1 MNEPNVFVTQ
11 SDALREVLKWLDNC
25 PCDAIIS
32 SMAGNIVH
40 IKVDSHIRRSKNGN
54 SSTTAEGR
62 RTGENEQ
69 CHNSLRK
76 KK

>member
-1 MNEPNVFVTQ
+1 MSESNVFLNQ

-40 IKVDSHIRRSKNGN
+40 VKVDSHTKRSKNGK
-54 SSTTAEGR
+54 
-62 RTGENEQ
+62 
-69 CHNSLRK
+69 HRK
-76 KK
+76 PDCRGLVKDDRVSNRSK

>member
-1 MNEPNVFVTQ
+1 MNESNVFVNQ

-40 IKVDSHIRRSKNGN
+40 IKVDSHTKRSKNDKTE
-54 SSTTAEGR
+54 TTQIFCSNGEI
-62 RTGENEQ
+62 RT
-69 CHNSLRK
+69 
-76 KK
+76 

>member
-1 MNEPNVFVTQ
+1 MKESNVFVNQ
-11 SDALREVLKWLDNC
+11 SNALREILKWLDNC

-54 SSTTAEGR
+54 SNTTAEGC
-62 RTGENEQ
+62 NEAE
-69 CHNSLRK
+69 K
-76 KK
+76 KA

>member
-1 MNEPNVFVTQ
+1 MSESNVFVNQ

-40 IKVDSHIRRSKNGN
+40 VKVDSHTKRSKNGN
-54 SSTTAEGR
+54 SSTTAEGC
-62 RTGENEQ
+62 NEAEE
-69 CHNSLRK
+69 K
-76 KK
+76 A

>member
-1 MNEPNVFVTQ
+1 MKESNVFVNQ

-40 IKVDSHIRRSKNGN
+40 IKVDSHTKRSKNGN
-54 SSTTAEGR
+54 SNTTAEGS
-62 RTGENEQ
+62 NEEET
-69 CHNSLRK
+69 K
-76 KK
+76 A

>member
-1 MNEPNVFVTQ
+1 MRESNVFINQ
-11 SDALREVLKWLDNC
+11 SDALREILKWIDNC

-54 SSTTAEGR
+54 FISTTEGS
-62 RTGENEQ
+62 NEEEAK
-69 CHNSLRK
+69 S
-76 KK
+76 

>member
-1 MNEPNVFVTQ
+1 MASMSESNVFVNQ

-40 IKVDSHIRRSKNGN
+40 IKVDSHIKRSKNV
-54 SSTTAEGR
+54 EK
-62 RTGENEQ
+62 
-69 CHNSLRK
+69 RK
-76 KK
+76 EDRSILSGI

>member
-1 MNEPNVFVTQ
+1 MKESNVFVNQ

-54 SSTTAEGR
+54 SNTTAEGS
-62 RTGENEQ
+62 NEEET
-69 CHNSLRK
+69 K
-76 KK
+76 A